1 MHNLFFFVVFV
12 FFFHFHM
19 CIYNLYK
26 LQLSHVSAATRSRI
40 RIRICI
46 RGSESGIRNPCSGAG
61 ETHTL
66 PQAEASE
73 DLQPLA

>member
-1 MHNLFFFVVFV
+1 MHNWFSFFFVVFV
-12 FFFHFHM
+12 FLHFHM

-40 RIRICI
+40 IRVRIRIWSP
-46 RGSESGIRNPCSGAG
+46 GSGAV

-66 PQAEASE
+66 PQTEASE